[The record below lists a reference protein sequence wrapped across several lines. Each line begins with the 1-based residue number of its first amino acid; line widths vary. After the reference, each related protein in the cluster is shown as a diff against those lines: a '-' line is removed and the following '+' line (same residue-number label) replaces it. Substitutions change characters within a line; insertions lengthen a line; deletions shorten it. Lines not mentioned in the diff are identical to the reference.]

1 MTWLFV
7 FLLVSSFLLGLFN
20 APMWM
25 ILVVFVLFI
34 GGVMYLSL
42 YPVLYEK
49 KVDKILKFLQKSKN
63 AHNQFLYHLY
73 QGNMDKAAKAVKEIK
88 NEQLQYYAKL
98 ALLDQQ
104 KKLIEGKTYLT
115 KLKNGEYKA
124 YYSAAI
130 ALEEGNLQEYQEKLS
145 LVKDQLNRSF
155 LLIEE
160 KVRVGE
166 TQLAMNT
173 LDSHIRKLRGLK
185 LLSAVQYKREIEQRR
200 VG

>member
-25 ILVVFVLFI
+25 IFVVFVLFI

-63 AHNQFLYHLY
+63 AHNQFLYYLY
-73 QGNMDKAAKAVKEIK
+73 HGNLDKAAKAVKEIK

-104 KKLIEGKTYLT
+104 KMLMEGKTYLS

-130 ALEEGNLQEYQEKLS
+130 ALEEGNFQEYQENLS
-145 LVKDQLNRSF
+145 SVKDQLNRSF

-160 KVRVGE
+160 KVRAGE
-166 TQLAMNT
+166 TQQAMNT
-173 LDSHIRKLRGLK
+173 LDSLIRKLRGLK